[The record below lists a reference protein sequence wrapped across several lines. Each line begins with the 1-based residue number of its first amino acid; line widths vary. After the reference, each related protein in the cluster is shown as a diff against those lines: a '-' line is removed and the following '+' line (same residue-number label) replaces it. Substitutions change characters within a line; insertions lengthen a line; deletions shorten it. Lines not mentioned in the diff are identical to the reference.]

1 MKLSNKQRLQLEN
14 NGLKQRLIQ
23 IEMAKL
29 KEEFDKLQRERREIF
44 EQVSKENNLDVNKIK
59 IDIQTGEVRLIEDKK
74 EA

>member
-1 MKLSNKQRLQLEN
+1 MKISNEQRLQLEN
-14 NGLKQRLIQ
+14 NGLKQRFIQ

-29 KEEFDKLQRERREIF
+29 KEEFDKLQREHREIF
-44 EQVSKENNLDVNKIK
+44 EQVSKENNLDVDKIN

>member
-14 NGLKQRLIQ
+14 NGLKQRFIQ

-29 KEEFDKLQRERREIF
+29 KEEFDKLQREHREIF
-44 EQVSKENNLDVNKIK
+44 EQVSKENNLDVDKIN

>member
-29 KEEFDKLQRERREIF
+29 KEEFDKLQREHREIF
-44 EQVSKENNLDVNKIK
+44 EQVSKENNLDVDKIN